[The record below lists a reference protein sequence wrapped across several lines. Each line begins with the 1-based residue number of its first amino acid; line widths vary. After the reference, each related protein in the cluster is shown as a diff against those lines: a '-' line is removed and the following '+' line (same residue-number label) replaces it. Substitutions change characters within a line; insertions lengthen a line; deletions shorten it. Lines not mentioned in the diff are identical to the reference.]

1 MGYNLFIC
9 EKPSQ
14 AADLARNLKA
24 KRSKTY
30 YATSDDSIR
39 VTWCLG
45 HLLELCPP
53 EAYDPALKSWRLT
66 TLPIIPQKF
75 KYDVKKKT
83 ADQYKVVSTLIKSA
97 AQVTIATDY
106 DREGEAIAR
115 TILERTHYKGPLQ
128 RLCLTALDDKS
139 IARALKQ
146 IKDGQETEPLY
157 RAAVARSQADWIV
170 GMNLSRLFTLLTRS
184 NGAQTLIT
192 VGRVQTPTITLVTE
206 RDQAIKDFVPQPFFE
221 VYVDLAPKTGPNYR
235 ASWQAPEDYTDEDA
249 HVLDRTLAEKV
260 ATRAPNHDFKVTK
273 ASNKTSNQAPM
284 LPYDLTSLQQF
295 CNRRFGFSGN
305 RWGLPAPD
313 GN

>member
-83 ADQYKVVSTLIKSA
+83 ADQYKVVSKI
-97 AQVTIATDY
+97 
-106 DREGEAIAR
+106 
-115 TILERTHYKGPLQ
+115 
-128 RLCLTALDDKS
+128 
-139 IARALKQ
+139 
-146 IKDGQETEPLY
+146 
-157 RAAVARSQADWIV
+157 
-170 GMNLSRLFTLLTRS
+170 
-184 NGAQTLIT
+184 
-192 VGRVQTPTITLVTE
+192 GR
-206 RDQAIKDFVPQPFFE
+206 
-221 VYVDLAPKTGPNYR
+221 
-235 ASWQAPEDYTDEDA
+235 A
-249 HVLDRTLAEKV
+249 HV
-260 ATRAPNHDFKVTK
+260 
-273 ASNKTSNQAPM
+273 
-284 LPYDLTSLQQF
+284 
-295 CNRRFGFSGN
+295 
-305 RWGLPAPD
+305 
-313 GN
+313 